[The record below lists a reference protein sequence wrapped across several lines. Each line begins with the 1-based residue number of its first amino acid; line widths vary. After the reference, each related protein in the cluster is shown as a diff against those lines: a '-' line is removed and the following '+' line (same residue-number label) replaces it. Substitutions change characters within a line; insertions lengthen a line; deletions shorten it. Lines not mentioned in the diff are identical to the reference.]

1 MKGKIAMMLMAGAL
15 AAVTAAES
23 TIKLPEPDKE
33 GGMPLMQAL
42 ANRKTGRQYKKDV
55 PVTNEI
61 LSSLLWAANGFNR
74 PDKRTAP
81 TAINLQELELYVLK
95 ADGCW
100 FYDAQNNAL
109 VQKGDKDLRAATVAN
124 IGFQPFVVEAPVTIV
139 IVSDVKKATS
149 RGRKD
154 FSEIDSGYISQNIY
168 LYCASAGLATC
179 VRASFPPTL
188 AKAMGLSDDQR
199 VILCQ
204 TVGYP
209 Q

>member
-1 MKGKIAMMLMAGAL
+1 MKGKIAMMLMAGVM
-15 AAVTAAES
+15 AAVTAADNV
-23 TIKLPEPDKE
+23 IKLPEPDKE
-33 GGMPLMQAL
+33 GGVPLMQAL
-42 ANRKTGRQYKKDV
+42 ANRKSGRKYKSDV

-74 PDKRTAP
+74 PGLRTAP

-124 IGFQPFVVEAPVTIV
+124 LNFQPFVVEAPVTIV

-149 RGRKD
+149 RGKKD
-154 FSEIDSGYISQNIY
+154 FSEVDSGYISQNIY

>member
-1 MKGKIAMMLMAGAL
+1 MALLAGAM
-15 AAVTAAES
+15 AAVTAAEN
-23 TIKLPEPDKE
+23 TIKLPEPDKV

-42 ANRKTGRQYKKDV
+42 ANRKTGRDYNKDV
-55 PVTNEI
+55 PITNEI

-74 PDKRTAP
+74 PGLRTAP

-100 FYDAQNNAL
+100 FYDAKNNAL
-109 VQKGDKDLRAATVAN
+109 VQKGTKDIRSATVGGLA
-124 IGFQPFVVEAPVTIV
+124 QPFAVEAPVTVV

-154 FSEIDSGYISQNIY
+154 FSEIDSGYVSQNIY
-168 LYCASAGLATC
+168 LYCASAGLSTC

-188 AKAMGLSDDQR
+188 AKAMGLDDNQR

-204 TVGYP
+204 CVGYP

>member
-1 MKGKIAMMLMAGAL
+1 MKEKLAMVLLAGAM
-15 AAVTAAES
+15 AVVTAAEN
-23 TIKLPEPDKE
+23 TVKLPEPDKV

-42 ANRKTGRQYKKDV
+42 ANRKTGRNYKKDV

-74 PDKRTAP
+74 PGLRTAP
-81 TAINLQELELYVLK
+81 TAINLQELDLYVLK
-95 ADGCW
+95 SDGCW
-100 FYDAQNNAL
+100 FYDAANNAL
-109 VQKGDKDLRAATVAN
+109 VQKGTKDLRAAAA
-124 IGFQPFVVEAPVTIV
+124 GMQQFSAEAPVTIA

-154 FSEIDSGYISQNIY
+154 FSEIDSGYFSQNIY

-179 VRASFPPTL
+179 VRASFPQTL
-188 AKAMGLSDDQR
+188 AKEMGLNENQR
-199 VILCQ
+199 IILVQC
-204 TVGYP
+204 VGYP

>member
-1 MKGKIAMMLMAGAL
+1 MKGKLAMVLLAGAM
-15 AAVTAAES
+15 AAVTAAEN
-23 TIKLPEPDKE
+23 TVKLPEPDKA

-42 ANRKTGRQYKKDV
+42 AKRKSGRDYKKDV
-55 PVTNEI
+55 PVTDEI

-74 PDKRTAP
+74 PGLRTAP

-100 FYDAQNNAL
+100 FYDAANNAL
-109 VQKGDKDLRAATVAN
+109 VQKGTKDLRAAAA
-124 IGFQPFVVEAPVTIV
+124 GFQQFSAEAPVTIA
-139 IVSDVKKATS
+139 IVADVKKATS

-154 FSEIDSGYISQNIY
+154 FSEIDSGYVSQNIY

-179 VRASFPPTL
+179 ARASFPQTL
-188 AKAMGLSDDQR
+188 AKEMGLNESQR
-199 VILCQ
+199 IILVHP
-204 TVGYP
+204 VGYP

>member
-1 MKGKIAMMLMAGAL
+1 MALLAGAM
-15 AAVTAAES
+15 AAVTAAEN
-23 TIKLPEPDKE
+23 TIKLPEPDKV

-42 ANRKTGRQYKKDV
+42 ANRKTGRDYNKDV
-55 PVTNEI
+55 PITNEI

-74 PDKRTAP
+74 PGLRTAP

-95 ADGCW
+95 SDGCW
-100 FYDAQNNAL
+100 FYDAKNNAL
-109 VQKGDKDLRAATVAN
+109 VQKGTKDIRSATVG
-124 IGFQPFVVEAPVTIV
+124 GFAQPFAVEAPVTVV

-154 FSEIDSGYISQNIY
+154 FSEIDSGYVSQNIY
-168 LYCASAGLATC
+168 LYCASVGLSTC

-188 AKAMGLSDDQR
+188 AKAMGLDDNQR

-204 TVGYP
+204 CVGYP

>member
-1 MKGKIAMMLMAGAL
+1 MVLLTGAMAV
-15 AAVTAAES
+15 VTAAEN
-23 TIKLPEPDKE
+23 TVKLPEPDKV

-42 ANRKTGRQYKKDV
+42 ANRKTGRNYKKDV

-74 PDKRTAP
+74 PGLRTAP
-81 TAINLQELELYVLK
+81 TAINLQELDLYVLK
-95 ADGCW
+95 EDGCW
-100 FYDAQNNAL
+100 FYDAANNAL
-109 VQKGDKDLRAATVAN
+109 VQKGTKDLRAAAA
-124 IGFQPFVVEAPVTIV
+124 GMQQFSAEAPVTIA

-154 FSEIDSGYISQNIY
+154 FSEIDSGYVSQNIY

-179 VRASFPPTL
+179 VRASFPQTL
-188 AKAMGLSDDQR
+188 AKEMGLNENQR
-199 VILCQ
+199 IILVQC
-204 TVGYP
+204 VGYP